1 MMITTR
7 MAPLTGTPAPAAGAA
22 IPGDWPGPT
31 LNDLPSPT
39 QIMVGG

>member
-1 MMITTR
+1 MIAAR
-7 MAPLTGTPAPAAGAA
+7 IAPLKRTPAPAAVTT

-39 QIMVGG
+39 QIMVAG